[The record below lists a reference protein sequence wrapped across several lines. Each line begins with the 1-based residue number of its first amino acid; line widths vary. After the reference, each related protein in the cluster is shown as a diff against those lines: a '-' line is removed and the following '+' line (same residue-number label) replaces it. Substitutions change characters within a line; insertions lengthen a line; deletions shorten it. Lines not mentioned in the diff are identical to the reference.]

1 MFDINNF
8 KELLEY
14 KKENENTT
22 IAVAMSGGVDSSV
35 TAYILKKQGYKVF
48 GITMITCEA
57 GVDADARKVCDDL
70 GITHYVLDLTK
81 PFEEK
86 VINYFVSEYEKGRTP
101 NPCMIC
107 NRHIKMGAL
116 IDFALEKGAD
126 FIATGHYSNIENGK
140 LKVGHDL
147 GKDQAYFLSQVNK
160 DKLKYIIFP
169 LGEIEKADVR
179 EIGKY
184 LGVRVYAKKDSQEIC
199 FVEDGKLKEFLMER
213 THGKIAKP
221 GNIVNTEGKV
231 LGKHQGLAFYTIG
244 QRKGLGIS
252 SENPIY
258 VLKLDEKTNS
268 VIMGSN
274 EELMKE
280 SLWAEGINLIK
291 GDNIK
296 ELDGTECFAKTR
308 SRDKFHPCRI
318 SVTGEDEI
326 KVSFTEDKVRAVTP
340 GQGVVLYDNNYEVI
354 ASGFI
359 QNKN

>member
-8 KELLEY
+8 KDLLEY

-48 GITMITCEA
+48 GVTMITCEA
-57 GVDADARKVCDDL
+57 GADADAKKVCEDL
-70 GITHYVLDLTK
+70 GIEHYVLDLSNS
-81 PFEEK
+81 FNDK
-86 VINYFVSEYEKGRTP
+86 VINYFIDEYKNGRTP
-101 NPCMIC
+101 NPCMVC

-126 FIATGHYSNIENGK
+126 FIATGHYSNIENGV
-140 LKVGHDL
+140 LKVGHDIS
-147 GKDQAYFLSQVNK
+147 KDQAYFLSQVNK
-160 DKLKYIIFP
+160 DKLKYIVFP
-169 LGEIEKADVR
+169 LGELEKTHVR

-199 FVEDGKLKEFLMER
+199 FVEDGKLKEFLIEK
-213 THGKIAKP
+213 TNGKIAKE
-221 GNIVNTEGKV
+221 GNIVDTDGKI

-252 SENPIY
+252 SEHPIY
-258 VLKLDEKTNS
+258 VLKLDEKTNT

-274 EELMKE
+274 EELFRE
-280 SLWAEGINLIK
+280 FLTADSINLLK
-291 GDNIK
+291 VSTIK
-296 ELDGTECFAKTR
+296 ELDGIECFAKTR
-308 SRDKFHPCRI
+308 SRDKFHPCRV
-318 SVTGEDEI
+318 SVMGDDEI
-326 KVSFTEDKVRAVTP
+326 KVTFIGDKVRAVTP
-340 GQGVVLYDNNYEVI
+340 GQGVVFYDNSYEVI

-359 QNKN
+359 K

>member
-1 MFDINNF
+1 MFDIDNF

-14 KKENENTT
+14 KKENENIT

-57 GVDADARKVCDDL
+57 GVDADAKKVCDDL
-70 GITHYVLDLTK
+70 QIEHYVLDLTK
-81 PFEEK
+81 SFGDK
-86 VINYFVSEYEKGRTP
+86 VINYFVSEYEHGRTP

-107 NRHIKMGAL
+107 NKHIKMGAL

-126 FIATGHYSNIENGK
+126 FIATGHYSNIENGV

-147 GKDQAYFLSQVNK
+147 SKDQAYFLSQVNK
-160 DKLKYIIFP
+160 EKLKYVIFP
-169 LGEIEKADVR
+169 LGEIEKTDVR

-199 FVEDGKLKEFLMER
+199 FVEDGKLKEFLIEK
-213 THGKIAKP
+213 TNGKIAKE
-221 GNIVNTEGKV
+221 GNIVDTDGKI

-258 VLKLDEKTNS
+258 VLELDEKTNS
-268 VIMGSN
+268 IIMGSN
-274 EELMKE
+274 EELFKD
-280 SLWAEGINLIK
+280 SLFANDINLLKVSSI
-291 GDNIK
+291 N
-296 ELDGTECFAKTR
+296 ELDGMECFAKTR
-308 SRDKFHPCRI
+308 SRDKFHPCKI
-318 SVTGEDEI
+318 SVLSENEM
-326 KVSFTEDKVRAVTP
+326 KVSFIGDKVRAITP
-340 GQGVVLYDNNYEVI
+340 GQGVVLYDSNYEVI

-359 QNKN
+359 K